1 MDENID
7 RLVVVGG
14 VEDKLFL
21 QIEKSSLGCHFLSFF
36 LLFISV
42 GQVPSVHCTVLC
54 SLLVGPTKSQ
64 QKTTSDWRRQDD

>member
-21 QIEKSSLGCHFLSFF
+21 QIEKSSLGCHFHSFY

-42 GQVPSVHCTVLC
+42 GQVPGVHCTVHC
-54 SLLVGPTKSQ
+54 SLLVDPTKSQ
-64 QKTTSDWRRQDD
+64 QKTTSDRSRQND

>member
-42 GQVPSVHCTVLC
+42 GQVPSVHCTVHC

-64 QKTTSDWRRQDD
+64 GKTTSDRRCQDD